1 LPQNSNEVI
10 AGRDVL
16 VYTEP
21 YTAANTFPT
30 VTAWGTAPGGAWV
43 DQGYT
48 KDGAHIQWRMQFQE
62 YTVDQQLDPVARI
75 PSQRDLRLRA
85 NLGQVDS
92 AAMQVATGQGTTTV
106 VAAGSG
112 TRGTNTL
119 VITGTI
125 AANYYSTY
133 FDVRSPVSGEAAR
146 IVGWQGRSVGDIN
159 IDFHIPDLAQV
170 NLELALV
177 PDTSVSPAR
186 IAQLQVILPA
196 LP

>member
-1 LPQNSNEVI
+1 VPQNSNEIV
-10 AGRDVL
+10 AGRDVI
-16 VYTEP
+16 VYVEP
-21 YTAANTFPT
+21 WAAANTFPT
-30 VTAWGTAPGGAWV
+30 ISAWGTSPGGSWV

-48 KDGAHIQWRMQFQE
+48 KDGAHVQWRMQYQE

-85 NLGQVDS
+85 NLGQIDS
-92 AAMQVATGQGTTTV
+92 ASMVNATGQGTSTS
-106 VAAGSG
+106 VAATTGV
-112 TRGTNTL
+112 RGHNDFTL
-119 VITGTI
+119 TGTI
-125 AANYYSTY
+125 AATYFSSY

-170 NLELALV
+170 NMEFALV

-186 IAQLQVILPA
+186 IAQIQVITPA
-196 LP
+196 L

>member
-1 LPQNSNEVI
+1 MI
-10 AGRDVL
+10 

-21 YTAANTFPT
+21 YTAANVFPT
-30 VTAWGTAPGGAWV
+30 VTAWGTSPGGSWV

-48 KDGAHIQWRMQFQE
+48 KDGAHVQWRMQFQE

-85 NLGQVDS
+85 NLGQIDS
-92 AAMQVATGQGTTTV
+92 AAMAVATGQGTTTV
-106 VAAGSG
+106 VAAASG

-119 VITGTI
+119 AITGTI
-125 AANYYSTY
+125 AANYYSIY

-146 IVGWQGRSVGDIN
+146 VVGWQGRSVGDIN

-170 NLELALV
+170 NMEMALV
-177 PDTSVSPAR
+177 PDTSTSPAR